1 MNKNS
6 LKETVVRFKL
16 NNPVAT
22 ALLGILVTASII
34 VTVVPP
40 CFAQPKTAPE
50 YQLKAAFLY
59 NLLQFIEW
67 PQQAFKD
74 ASSPIIICL
83 YDDTAAGK
91 AFDSYRNENIR
102 GRRLVFKTFEEIKS
116 SLDCHILFVNTQGS
130 KIITSII
137 ANAGSR
143 AILTV
148 GESDGFARM
157 GGIINFFTAD
167 NKLRF
172 EINPEAAK
180 KAGLKI
186 SSEIL
191 KVARIV
197 NGK

>member
-1 MNKNS
+1 MH
-6 LKETVVRFKL
+6 FKL

-22 ALLGILVTASII
+22 ALLCILATACII
-34 VTVVPP
+34 GTAVPA
-40 CFAQPKTAPE
+40 CFAQPRSAPE

-74 ASSPIIICL
+74 ASSPITICV
-83 YDDTAAGK
+83 YDDRAAGS

-102 GRRLVFKTFEEIKS
+102 GRKLVFKKYDDMQR
-116 SLDCHILFVNTQGS
+116 SLECHVMFVNTQDR
-130 KIITSII
+130 KTLNTII

-148 GESDGFARM
+148 GEFDDFARM
-157 GGIINFFTAD
+157 GGIINFFTTD

-180 KAGLKI
+180 KAGLKV

-197 NGK
+197 NEK